1 MQSQHTKLFLSLR
14 DTLSEEQKEAIWD
27 SISNKKSW
35 MEITNLSDKEKAE
48 LIFDTW
54 NQLKQ
59 KEVKTNVR

>member
-1 MQSQHTKLFLSLR
+1 MEPHETILFLR
-14 DTLSEEQKEAIWD
+14 DTLSEEQKDAIWD

-35 MEITNLSDKEKAE
+35 MEITNLNDKEKAE
-48 LIFDTW
+48 LILDTW

>member
-1 MQSQHTKLFLSLR
+1 MEPHETILFLR
-14 DTLSEEQKEAIWD
+14 DTLSEEQKDAIWE

-35 MEITNLSDKEKAE
+35 MEITNLNDKEKAE
-48 LIFDTW
+48 LILDTW

>member
-1 MQSQHTKLFLSLR
+1 MEPHETILFLR
-14 DTLSEEQKEAIWD
+14 DTLSEEQKNAIWD

-48 LIFDTW
+48 LIFDTL

>member
-1 MQSQHTKLFLSLR
+1 MKSQHTKLFLSLR
-14 DTLSEEQKEAIWD
+14 NTLSEEQKEAIWD

>member
-1 MQSQHTKLFLSLR
+1 MEPHETILFLR
-14 DTLSEEQKEAIWD
+14 DTLSEEQKDAIWD

-35 MEITNLSDKEKAE
+35 MEITNLNDKEKAE
-48 LIFDTW
+48 LILVTW

>member
-1 MQSQHTKLFLSLR
+1 MEPHETILFLR
-14 DTLSEEQKEAIWD
+14 DTLSEEQKDAIWD

-35 MEITNLSDKEKAE
+35 MELTNLNDKEKAE
-48 LIFDTW
+48 LILDTW

>member
-1 MQSQHTKLFLSLR
+1 MKSQHTKLLLSLR

>member
-1 MQSQHTKLFLSLR
+1 MELHETILSLR
-14 DTLSEEQKEAIWD
+14 DTLSEEQKDAIWD

-35 MEITNLSDKEKAE
+35 MEITNLNDKEKAE
-48 LIFDTW
+48 LILDTW